1 MGVVL
6 MLKWQLICHQKCV
19 FGLLILYQLSFW
31 YLNNYHAA
39 KRKKLSQ
46 IYLPYNQF
54 LLPYKRSIFTIKV
67 AKMIWFLEKSTLYPD
82 LPYKRLPYKW
92 SVLYYNFVSLE
103 TDSADLVSSRDLIER
118 LHLHNCSVMLTTL
131 SAQLHNTLPHSWP
144 SLFLL
149 VASFLLVNSPL
160 LVNVY

>member
-31 YLNNYHAA
+31 YLNSYHAA

-92 SVLYYNFVSLE
+92 SALYGQIQLWAADFWGLLRDAAVNTNEWDLSLQTRCRGSWDAFLNGPE
-103 TDSADLVSSRDLIER
+103 VKFEIWFMRAV
-118 LHLHNCSVMLTTL
+118 VQWLTF
-131 SAQLHNTLPHSWP
+131 WWE
-144 SLFLL
+144 
-149 VASFLLVNSPL
+149 
-160 LVNVY
+160 

>member
-1 MGVVL
+1 

-31 YLNNYHAA
+31 YLNSYHAA

-82 LPYKRLPYKW
+82 LPYKRLPYK
-92 SVLYYNFVSLE
+92 
-103 TDSADLVSSRDLIER
+103 
-118 LHLHNCSVMLTTL
+118 
-131 SAQLHNTLPHSWP
+131 
-144 SLFLL
+144 
-149 VASFLLVNSPL
+149 
-160 LVNVY
+160 

>member
-31 YLNNYHAA
+31 YLNSYHAA

-92 SVLYYNFVSLE
+92 SVLYVHWKIFLKSLDRSTCLASMFTSTNINRVRDDDE
-103 TDSADLVSSRDLIER
+103 GWTVRSSTKFQWKNLCVEYI
-118 LHLHNCSVMLTTL
+118 L
-131 SAQLHNTLPHSWP
+131 SWEIKMK
-144 SLFLL
+144 
-149 VASFLLVNSPL
+149 
-160 LVNVY
+160 